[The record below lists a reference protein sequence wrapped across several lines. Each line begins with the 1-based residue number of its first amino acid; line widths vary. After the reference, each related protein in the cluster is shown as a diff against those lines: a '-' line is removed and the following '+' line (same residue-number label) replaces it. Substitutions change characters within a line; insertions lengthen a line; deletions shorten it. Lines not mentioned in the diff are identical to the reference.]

1 VIQASPEHEQADSWI
16 DYNNVKDL
24 TGNMSW

>member
-1 VIQASPEHEQADSWI
+1 MIHISPEHEQADSWI